1 MSLVLLNALL
11 ILAGPFLVVSPLALA
26 AHVQLSRP
34 HARRAFRGSFRRPA
48 FQVSFGWAVA

>member
-34 HARRAFRGSFRRPA
+34 RPRRAFRRPA